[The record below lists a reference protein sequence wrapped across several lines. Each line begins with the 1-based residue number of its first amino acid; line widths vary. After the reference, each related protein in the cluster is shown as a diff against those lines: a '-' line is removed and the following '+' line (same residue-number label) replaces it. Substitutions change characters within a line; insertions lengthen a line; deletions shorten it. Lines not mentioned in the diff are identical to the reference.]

1 MDNKIEGKIISKFPA
16 ESGTS
21 ARGEWKKQ
29 KFLVETVEQYP
40 RKVCIDAWTNVI
52 PQLDTFNEGDTVSV
66 SVNIESREFNGRWYT
81 DVRAWRLDRWQP
93 GQTVQSIP
101 AAAPVQQPYAQPA
114 QPQAQPVQPQYQ
126 PAQPTMEQPPFG
138 GGGADD
144 LPF

>member
-1 MDNKIEGKIISKFPA
+1 MDNKIEGKILSKFPA
-16 ESGTS
+16 EGGTS

-52 PQLDTFNEGDTVSV
+52 PQLDTFNEGDFISV

-93 GQTVQSIP
+93 GQTVQPVQAP
-101 AAAPVQQPYAQPA
+101 AQQPYAQP
-114 QPQAQPVQPQYQ
+114 AQPVQPQYQ
-126 PAQPTMEQPPFG
+126 PAQPAVEQPPFG